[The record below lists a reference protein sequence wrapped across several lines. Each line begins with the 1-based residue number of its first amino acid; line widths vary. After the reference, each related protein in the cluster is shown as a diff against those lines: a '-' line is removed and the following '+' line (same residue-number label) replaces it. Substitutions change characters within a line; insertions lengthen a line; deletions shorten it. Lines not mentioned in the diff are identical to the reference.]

1 MIKYVI
7 LIPSFNDWDCLN
19 LLIPKIDKVLHSLK
33 EEVSILIVNDG
44 STEKENLSFKNLSFL
59 KKIEVLNLKKNVKAQ
74 IAITTGLSFLKK
86 KKFTGGIIVMDADG
100 QDNPEQIIDIIE
112 ESKKKPNRTITIN
125 RTTRKE
131 EFIFKALYQIYLYM
145 TFLFTFRY
153 MRFGVYSYIH
163 SDCLERILSTK
174 DSQMA
179 YAASLEKHF
188 NDKKIIY
195 ASRGLRI
202 HGESKNNYKSLI
214 IYALKIISVLRY
226 KVLINSLSLILIF
239 FLFFNSKIFLLIS
252 APIIFFNIIFFLIPH
267 TIKTFD
273 EENIILNIK
282 DVKNLNY

>member
-1 MIKYVI
+1 
-7 LIPSFNDWDCLN
+7 
-19 LLIPKIDKVLHSLK
+19 
-33 EEVSILIVNDG
+33 
-44 STEKENLSFKNLSFL
+44 
-59 KKIEVLNLKKNVKAQ
+59 
-74 IAITTGLSFLKK
+74 
-86 KKFTGGIIVMDADG
+86 
-100 QDNPEQIIDIIE
+100 
-112 ESKKKPNRTITIN
+112 
-125 RTTRKE
+125 
-131 EFIFKALYQIYLYM
+131 
-145 TFLFTFRY
+145 
-153 MRFGVYSYIH
+153 
-163 SDCLERILSTK
+163 
-174 DSQMA
+174 MA